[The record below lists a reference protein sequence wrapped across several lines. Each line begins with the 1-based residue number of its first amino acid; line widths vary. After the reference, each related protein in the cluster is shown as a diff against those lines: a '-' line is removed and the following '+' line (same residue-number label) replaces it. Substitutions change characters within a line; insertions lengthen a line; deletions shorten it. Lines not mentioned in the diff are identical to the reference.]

1 MPHQGRGNEAPL
13 ITISLDQS
21 PEGDDRAGFD
31 PPASS
36 AEVVELLT
44 PCSGLRA
51 GARGKLFLSQGLSG
65 GSTTGGMLS
74 LVQEGLSPL
83 TPAPLLLPRA
93 PGL

>member
-36 AEVVELLT
+36 AEVVELLS
-44 PCSGLRA
+44 PCSGVK
-51 GARGKLFLSQGLSG
+51 GWGWGKLFLSQGLSG
-65 GSTTGGMLS
+65 SSTAGGMLS

-83 TPAPLLLPRA
+83 TPAPLLLPQA